1 MNYNKKELKQ
11 GISLHNIK
19 TNKFKTNLY
28 AVFLATPLDREN
40 VTKTALLPAV
50 LRRGTKNIKSQDL
63 ISKKLEEMYGA
74 SFDCGIEKT
83 GDNQIIKFYLETINE
98 NFLPE
103 NDELDKKCIELL
115 FDIIF
120 NPLIENNGFKPEY
133 VESEKKKLKQIIEA
147 KKDNKRAYSFER
159 CIEEMFKDEP
169 YGLYKFGYVEDLE
182 KINPQNLYEHYKE
195 LIKRCKIDIFVSGN
209 MSSIA
214 KHSENNENNSNN
226 NNCEQ
231 NNGIKTENGKN
242 TMQGNSISNLIEN
255 NEHIQALCQRE
266 PEYIVNKENSEKA
279 QPRKENIV
287 EEKMQV
293 GQGNLVIGLS
303 SSSQLENQKFIMS
316 VYNAIL
322 GGGANSKLFQ
332 NVREKNS
339 LAYTAG
345 STFRRQKNAIFIRC
359 GIEIENYQKALD
371 TIKEQIEDIKNGN
384 FTEEDMENAKKLI
397 ISSVKGI
404 SSEQDTEITYYY
416 GQELSDT
423 FTTIED
429 YEDKINNVTKE
440 NIVAVAKDIWVNT
453 VYFLRD

>member
-1 MNYNKKELKQ
+1 MNYIKKEVKQ
-11 GISLHNIK
+11 GISLHNIN

-28 AVFLATPLDREN
+28 AVFLATPLNREN
-40 VTKTALLPAV
+40 VTKNALLTAV

-98 NFLPE
+98 AFLPE
-103 NDELDKKCIELL
+103 KDELDKKCIELL
-115 FDIIF
+115 FDIIL
-120 NPLIENNGFKPEY
+120 NPLVENDGFKPEY
-133 VESEKKKLKQIIEA
+133 VESEKEKLKQIIEG
-147 KKDNKRAYSFER
+147 KIDNKRAYSFER
-159 CIEEMFKDEP
+159 CIEEMFKNEP
-169 YGLYKFGYVEDLE
+169 YGLYKFGYVEDLD
-182 KINPQNLYEHYKE
+182 KITPQNLYEHYQE
-195 LIKRCKIDIFVSGN
+195 LIKKCKIDIFVSGN
-209 MSSIA
+209 L
-214 KHSENNENNSNN
+214 KENDMNS
-226 NNCEQ
+226 
-231 NNGIKTENGKN
+231 
-242 TMQGNSISNLIEN
+242 LIEN
-255 NEHIQALCQRE
+255 NAEIKRLEARA
-266 PEYIVNKENSEKA
+266 PEYIENKENSDKI
-279 QPRKENIV
+279 PVRKENIV

-303 SSSQLENQKFIMS
+303 SNSQMENEKFVMS

-345 STFRRQKNAIFIRC
+345 STFRRQKNTIFIRC

-371 TIKEQIEDIKNGN
+371 TIKEQIEDMKNGK
-384 FTEEDMENAKKLI
+384 FTEDDIENAKKLI
-397 ISSVKGI
+397 IASVKGI

-429 YEDKINNVTKE
+429 YVTKINNVTKE
-440 NIVAVAKDIWVNT
+440 NIEEVAKEIWINT

>member
-1 MNYNKKELKQ
+1 MNYIKKEVKQ
-11 GISLHNIK
+11 GINLHNIN

-28 AVFLATPLDREN
+28 AVFLATPLSREN
-40 VTKTALLPAV
+40 VTKNALLTAV
-50 LRRGTKNIKSQDL
+50 LRRGTKNIESQVL

-83 GDNQIIKFYLETINE
+83 GDNHIIKFYLETINE
-98 NFLPE
+98 AFLPE
-103 NDELDKKCIELL
+103 KEELDKKCIELL
-115 FDIIF
+115 FDIIL
-120 NPLIENNGFKPEY
+120 NPLVQNDGFKSEY
-133 VESEKKKLKQIIEA
+133 VESEKKKLKQIIEG
-147 KKDNKRAYSFER
+147 KIDNKRTYSFER
-159 CIEEMFKDEP
+159 CVEEMFKDKP

-182 KINPQNLYEHYKE
+182 KITPQNLYQYYKE
-195 LIKRCKIDIFVSGN
+195 LIKKCKIDIFVSGN
-209 MSSIA
+209 LKDTDI
-214 KHSENNENNSNN
+214 N
-226 NNCEQ
+226 
-231 NNGIKTENGKN
+231 
-242 TMQGNSISNLIEN
+242 NLIEN
-255 NEHIQALCQRE
+255 NAEIKALEARKS
-266 PEYIVNKENSEKA
+266 EYVENKENSEKI
-279 QPRKENIV
+279 PVREEKVV

-303 SSSQLENQKFIMS
+303 SNSQIKNEKFVMS

-345 STFRRQKNAIFIRC
+345 STFRRQKNTIFIRC

-371 TIKEQIEDIKNGN
+371 TIKEQIEDMKNGN
-384 FTEEDMENAKKLI
+384 FTEEDIENAKKLI
-397 ISSVKGI
+397 VSSVKGI

-423 FTTIED
+423 FTTIDD
-429 YEDKINNVTKE
+429 YVTKINNVTKS
-440 NIVAVAKDIWVNT
+440 NIEEVAKEIWINT

>member
-1 MNYNKKELKQ
+1 MNYIKKEVKQ
-11 GISLHNIK
+11 GISLHNIN

-28 AVFLATPLDREN
+28 AVFLATPLNREN
-40 VTKTALLPAV
+40 VTKNALLTAV

-98 NFLPE
+98 AFLPE
-103 NDELDKKCIELL
+103 KDELDKKCIELL
-115 FDIIF
+115 FDIIL
-120 NPLIENNGFKPEY
+120 NPLVENDGFKPEY
-133 VESEKKKLKQIIEA
+133 VESEKEKLKQIIEG
-147 KKDNKRAYSFER
+147 KIDNKRAYSFER
-159 CIEEMFKDEP
+159 CIEEMFKNEP
-169 YGLYKFGYVEDLE
+169 YGLYKFGYVEDLD
-182 KINPQNLYEHYKE
+182 KITPQNLYEHYQE
-195 LIKRCKIDIFVSGN
+195 LIKKCKIDIFVSGN
-209 MSSIA
+209 L
-214 KHSENNENNSNN
+214 KENDMNS
-226 NNCEQ
+226 
-231 NNGIKTENGKN
+231 
-242 TMQGNSISNLIEN
+242 LIEN
-255 NEHIQALCQRE
+255 NAEIKRLEARA
-266 PEYIVNKENSEKA
+266 PEYIENKENSDKI
-279 QPRKENIV
+279 PVRKENIV

-303 SSSQLENQKFIMS
+303 SNSQIENEKFVMS

-345 STFRRQKNAIFIRC
+345 STFRRQKNTIFIRC

-371 TIKEQIEDIKNGN
+371 TIKEQIEDIKNGK
-384 FTEEDMENAKKLI
+384 FTEDDIENAKKLI
-397 ISSVKGI
+397 IASVKGI

-429 YEDKINNVTKE
+429 YVTKINNVTKE
-440 NIVAVAKDIWVNT
+440 NIEEVAKEIWINT

>member
-1 MNYNKKELKQ
+1 MNYIKKEVKQ
-11 GISLHNIK
+11 GINLHNIN

-28 AVFLATPLDREN
+28 AVFLATPLNREN
-40 VTKTALLPAV
+40 VTKNALLTAV
-50 LRRGTKNIKSQDL
+50 LRRGTKNIESQVL

-83 GDNQIIKFYLETINE
+83 GDNHIIKFYLETINE
-98 NFLPE
+98 AFLPE
-103 NDELDKKCIELL
+103 KEELDKKCIELL
-115 FDIIF
+115 FDIIL
-120 NPLIENNGFKPEY
+120 NPLVQNDGFKPEY
-133 VESEKKKLKQIIEA
+133 LESEKKKLKQIIDG
-147 KKDNKRAYSFER
+147 KIDNKRTYSFER
-159 CIEEMFKDEP
+159 CVEEMFKEEP

-182 KINPQNLYEHYKE
+182 KITPQNLYQYYKE
-195 LIKRCKIDIFVSGN
+195 LIKKCKIDIFVSGN
-209 MSSIA
+209 LKDTDI
-214 KHSENNENNSNN
+214 N
-226 NNCEQ
+226 
-231 NNGIKTENGKN
+231 
-242 TMQGNSISNLIEN
+242 NLIEN
-255 NEHIQALCQRE
+255 NAEIKALEARKS
-266 PEYIVNKENSEKA
+266 EYVENKENSEKIPVRA
-279 QPRKENIV
+279 EKVV

-303 SSSQLENQKFIMS
+303 SNSQIENEKFVMS

-345 STFRRQKNAIFIRC
+345 STFRRQKNTIFIRC

-371 TIKEQIEDIKNGN
+371 TIKEQIEDMKNGN

-397 ISSVKGI
+397 VSSVRGI

-423 FTTIED
+423 FTTIDD
-429 YEDKINNVTKE
+429 YVTKINNVTKS
-440 NIVAVAKDIWVNT
+440 NIEEVAKEIWINT

>member
-1 MNYNKKELKQ
+1 MNYIKKEVKQ
-11 GISLHNIK
+11 GINLHNIN

-28 AVFLATPLDREN
+28 AVFLATPLNREN
-40 VTKTALLPAV
+40 VTKNALLTAV
-50 LRRGTKNIKSQDL
+50 LRRGTKNIESQVL

-83 GDNQIIKFYLETINE
+83 GDNHIIKFYLETINE
-98 NFLPE
+98 AFLPE
-103 NDELDKKCIELL
+103 KEELDKKCIELL
-115 FDIIF
+115 FDIIL
-120 NPLIENNGFKPEY
+120 NPLVQNDGFKPEY
-133 VESEKKKLKQIIEA
+133 LESEKKKLKQIIEG
-147 KKDNKRAYSFER
+147 KIDNKRTYSFER
-159 CIEEMFKDEP
+159 CVEEMFKDEP

-182 KINPQNLYEHYKE
+182 KITPQNLYQYYKE
-195 LIKRCKIDIFVSGN
+195 LIKKCKIDIFVSGN
-209 MSSIA
+209 LKDTDI
-214 KHSENNENNSNN
+214 N
-226 NNCEQ
+226 
-231 NNGIKTENGKN
+231 
-242 TMQGNSISNLIEN
+242 NLIEN
-255 NEHIQALCQRE
+255 NAEIKALEARKS
-266 PEYIVNKENSEKA
+266 EYVENKENSEKI
-279 QPRKENIV
+279 PVREEKVV

-303 SSSQLENQKFIMS
+303 SNSQIENEKFVMS

-339 LAYTAG
+339 LAYTTG
-345 STFRRQKNAIFIRC
+345 STFRRQKNTIFIRC

-371 TIKEQIEDIKNGN
+371 TIKEQIEDMKNGN

-397 ISSVKGI
+397 VSSVKGI

-423 FTTIED
+423 FTTIDD
-429 YEDKINNVTKE
+429 YVTKINNVTKS
-440 NIVAVAKDIWVNT
+440 NIEEVAKEIWINT